1 MKQFFL
7 YIIFFLLGF
16 NQMSFAQTYTQ
27 MVEFADKKVTEGDY
41 YYAIIY
47 YKKAMEIDSNSV
59 EINWKMAEAQR
70 HYKNYVLAE
79 YYYQKV
85 YNKEQAK
92 IYPKSIFWLATMQHY
107 NGKYQQS
114 FKSWKIAKKVFKR
127 KRKSYEYKKS
137 LAEFKSTL
145 WAKKAILDTINYVV
159 KPIDKTI
166 NSHDTELAPFVHQN
180 KLYFT
185 SLKADS
191 IKVTEEVV
199 SDEYSLQ
206 IYQSKI
212 ENDSIFSKPKR
223 LNDVYKSGYHS
234 ANGCFSPDGKRF
246 YFSRCDDN
254 YKCKIFVGKV
264 KGDKIT
270 DIDSLGTI
278 INQEGAT
285 STMPNVALIDGK
297 EILFFA
303 SNREK
308 TIGGLDIWWSEIK
321 NGNQYSRPLNLGRK
335 INSMDDDITPFFNP
349 KEKRLYFSSSWHPGF
364 GGHDIFY
371 VDKID
376 GMIAFGNPINAGL
389 PINSSQ
395 NDTYFFYDLKDDVA
409 YFSSNRIG
417 SNSIKTPTCCNDIFI
432 AYIPKEPQPQH
443 PYASL
448 YDLNKKLPVTLYFHN
463 DEPNP
468 RTRDTT
474 TNLTYMESYEDYIAL
489 IPKYK
494 REYSKGLVGDNAEEA
509 KEDIADFFIEYVE
522 QGVADLNEFTRLLLI
537 ELKKG
542 YQIQVTVKG
551 FASPLAKTD
560 YNVNLTKR
568 RINSLINYLYAYG
581 NGEFKPYLDQN
592 ATNGGSLTFIQI
604 PFGEYTA
611 NQLISDN
618 PNDTKHSV
626 YSRKAALERKIEIQS
641 VSLVTKDSSYAEMS
655 FDSEVYD
662 FGKSIQGDIL
672 THTFKLTNTGTDT
685 LIIDNI
691 ETECGCTKVTST
703 TKKILPGEFTEI
715 TITLDT
721 SKIPKGIRAK
731 KITIYSNIKEKT
743 RVLTLTT
750 EIFNF

>member
-1 MKQFFL
+1 MNRFFL
-7 YIIFFLLGF
+7 YIAFFMVGF
-16 NQMSFAQTYTQ
+16 SQSSLAQTYTQ
-27 MVEFADKKVTEGDY
+27 MVEFADKKVQEGDY

-47 YKKAMEIDSNSV
+47 YKKAMQIDSNSV

-70 HYKNYVLAE
+70 HYKNYTLAE

-92 IYPKSIFWLATMQHY
+92 IYPKSIFWLATMQHF
-107 NGKYQQS
+107 NGKYNDS
-114 FKSWKIAKKVFKR
+114 FKSWKLAKKVFKR

-145 WAKKAILDTINYVV
+145 WAKKAVLDTTKHIV

-166 NSHDTELAPFVHQN
+166 NSSDTELAPFTHN
-180 KLYFT
+180 NELYFT

-191 IKVTEEVV
+191 VKITEEVI

-206 IYQSKI
+206 IYHSKI
-212 ENDSIFSKPKR
+212 KDSTYAPPKK
-223 LNDVYKSGYHS
+223 LKDVYQAGYHS

-254 YKCKIFVGKV
+254 FKCKLFVGKV
-264 KGDKIT
+264 KNNKIT

-285 STMPNVALIDGK
+285 TTMPNVALIDGK
-297 EILFFA
+297 EILFFV

-321 NGNQYSRPLNLGRK
+321 NGNQYSKPRNLGRK
-335 INSMDDDITPFFNP
+335 INSLDDDITPFYHP
-349 KEKRLYFSSSWHPGF
+349 IEKRLYFSSSWHPGF
-364 GGHDIFY
+364 GGQDIFY
-371 VDKID
+371 VDKVD
-376 GMIAFGNPINAGL
+376 GMISFIKPINVGL

-395 NDTYFFYDLKDDVA
+395 NDTYYFYDTINDIA
-409 YFSSNRIG
+409 YLSSNRIG
-417 SNSIKTPTCCNDIFI
+417 SNSIKTPTCCNDIFV
-432 AYIPKEPQPQH
+432 AYIPKKPEPEH
-443 PYASL
+443 PFLSL

-474 TNLTYMESYEDYIAL
+474 TNLTYMQSYEDYIAL

-494 REYSKGLVGDNAEEA
+494 REYSKGLTGDNAEEA

-522 QGVADLNEFTRLLLI
+522 QGVLDLNEFTRLLLI
-537 ELKKG
+537 ELEKG

-581 NGEFKPYLDQN
+581 NGEFKPYLDGTAAN
-592 ATNGGSLTFIQI
+592 DGELTFVQI

-641 VSLVTKDSSYAEMS
+641 VSLVSKDSSYAEMS
-655 FDSEVYD
+655 FDTEVYD
-662 FGKSIQGDIL
+662 FGKSNQGDVL

-685 LIIDNI
+685 LIISNI
-691 ETECGCTKVTST
+691 ETQCGCTNATID
-703 TKKILPGEFTEI
+703 KKILLPGESTSV
-715 TITLDT
+715 TLT
-721 SKIPKGIRAK
+721 LNTNVLQKGITAK
-731 KITIYSNIKEKT
+731 KVTIYSNIKEKK
-743 RVLTLTT
+743 RILTLTT
-750 EIFNF
+750 EIF

>member
-1 MKQFFL
+1 MKKLLF
-7 YIIFFLLGF
+7 YIALLIIGF
-16 NQMSFAQTYTQ
+16 NQSAKAQTYTQ
-27 MVEFADKKVTEGDY
+27 MVEFADKKVQEGDY

-70 HYKNYVLAE
+70 HYKNYALAE

-85 YNKEQAK
+85 YNKESAK

-107 NGKYQQS
+107 NGKYNES
-114 FKSWKIAKKVFKR
+114 FKSWKLAKKVFKR

-145 WAKKAILDTINYVV
+145 WAKKAINDTSELIV

-166 NSHDTELAPFVHQN
+166 NSPDTELAPFVHN
-180 KLYFT
+180 RELYYT

-191 IKVTEEVV
+191 VKITEEVIA
-199 SDEYSLQ
+199 DEYSLQ
-206 IYQSKI
+206 IYHSKI
-212 ENDSIFSKPKR
+212 KDSTYSQPKK
-223 LNDVYKSGYHS
+223 LKDVYQSGYHS

-246 YFSRCDDN
+246 YFSRCDADF
-254 YKCKIFVGKV
+254 KCKIFVGKV
-264 KGDKIT
+264 KNNKIT

-285 STMPNVALIDGK
+285 TTMPNVALIDGK
-297 EILFFA
+297 EILFFV

-321 NGNQYSRPLNLGRK
+321 NGNQYSKPRNLGRK
-335 INSMDDDITPFFNP
+335 INSMDDDITPFYHP
-349 KEKRLYFSSSWHPGF
+349 TEKRLYFSSSWHPGF

-371 VDKID
+371 VDKVD
-376 GMIAFGNPINAGL
+376 GMISFVKSINVGL

-395 NDTYFFYDLKDDVA
+395 NDTYYFYDIDADMA

-417 SNSIKTPTCCNDIFI
+417 SNSIKTPTCCNDIFV
-432 AYIPKEPQPQH
+432 AYIPKEPKEPEH
-443 PYASL
+443 PFASL

-474 TNLTYMESYEDYIAL
+474 TNLTYMQSYEDYISL
-489 IPKYK
+489 ISKYK

-522 QGVADLNEFTRLLLI
+522 QGVLDLNEFTRLLLI
-537 ELKKG
+537 ELEKG
-542 YQIQVTVKG
+542 YEIQVTVKG

-581 NGEFKPYLDQN
+581 NGEFKPYLDGN
-592 ATNGGSLTFIQI
+592 APNGGTLTFVQI

-641 VSLVTKDSSYAEMS
+641 VSLVTKDSIYPEMS

-662 FGKSIQGDIL
+662 FGKSTHGDVL
-672 THTFKLTNTGTDT
+672 THNFNLTNTGKDT
-685 LIIDNI
+685 LIIDKI
-691 ETECGCTKVTST
+691 ETECGCTTAKIN
-703 TKKILPGEFTEI
+703 KKILLPGEST
-715 TITLDT
+715 TITLSIDT
-721 SKIPKGIRAK
+721 GVLKKGITAK
-731 KITIYSNIKEKT
+731 KVVIYSNIKEK
-743 RVLTLTT
+743 RKILTLTT
-750 EIFNF
+750 EIF